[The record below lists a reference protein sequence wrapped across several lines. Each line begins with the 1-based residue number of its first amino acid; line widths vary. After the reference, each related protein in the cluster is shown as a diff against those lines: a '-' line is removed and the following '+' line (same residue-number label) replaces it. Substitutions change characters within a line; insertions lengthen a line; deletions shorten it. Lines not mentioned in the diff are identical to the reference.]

1 MNSSSDSSLGLLG
14 PRNSV
19 CNRTI
24 IVSKRSSRRGDLPE
38 VFNEIDSSLQKFIDQ
53 TRSNESPDQHK
64 NHQENE
70 LNILCT
76 KYSALSV
83 KYNELLSEAQYKLNC
98 AKNDFQQ
105 MEDFYRQKFLV
116 PV

>member
-53 TRSNESPDQHK
+53 TRSNESSAQHK
-64 NHQENE
+64 
-70 LNILCT
+70 IT
-76 KYSALSV
+76 K
-83 KYNELLSEAQYKLNC
+83 KMN
-98 AKNDFQQ
+98 
-105 MEDFYRQKFLV
+105 
-116 PV
+116 